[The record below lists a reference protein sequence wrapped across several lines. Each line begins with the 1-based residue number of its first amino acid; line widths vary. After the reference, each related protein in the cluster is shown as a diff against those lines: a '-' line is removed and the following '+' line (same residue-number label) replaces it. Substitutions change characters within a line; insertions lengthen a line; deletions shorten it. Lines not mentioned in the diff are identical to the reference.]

1 MARAYIAVG
10 SNLGGRLE
18 NLYLARQHL
27 RREDGIEL
35 LRSSPFYETLPV
47 GGPEGQS
54 KYLNAV
60 WEIETP
66 LEPHDLLVRL
76 QEIEK
81 RLGRERSV
89 PDAPR
94 TLDLDLLIYEDRVI
108 DETGLTL
115 PHPRLH
121 ERLFVLKPLCDLAPR
136 WRDPRSGLTARQLM
150 EKVIEAGS
158 PA

>member
-18 NLYLARQHL
+18 NLYTARQLLSCENGIRIL
-27 RREDGIEL
+27 RC
-35 LRSSPFYETLPV
+35 SPFYETLPE

-60 WEIETP
+60 WEIETS
-66 LEPHDLLVRL
+66 LEPQDLLSRL
-76 QEIEK
+76 LDIEN
-81 RLGRERSV
+81 RLGRERPV
-89 PDAPR
+89 PAAPR
-94 TLDLDLLIYEDRVI
+94 TLDLDLLFYEDRVI
-108 DETGLTL
+108 DENGLTV
-115 PHPRLH
+115 PHPRLQ
-121 ERLFVLKPLCDLAPR
+121 ERLFVLKPLCDLASR
-136 WRDPRSGLTARQLM
+136 LRDPRTGLTARQLM